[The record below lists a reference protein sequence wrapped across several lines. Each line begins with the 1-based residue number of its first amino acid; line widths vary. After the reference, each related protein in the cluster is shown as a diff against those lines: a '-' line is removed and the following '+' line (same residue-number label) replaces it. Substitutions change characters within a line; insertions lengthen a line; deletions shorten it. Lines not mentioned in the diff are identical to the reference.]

1 MFIESVQWDHPS
13 TTLVAGPSNSGKT
26 TLISKILQYKNDLF
40 TRPNLKTILF
50 YNQNQD
56 IYKKW
61 FNEGLIDYS
70 SKGLPTLNDFVTTS
84 KFYSSDQGLMV
95 IFDDLGSQVLGN
107 LEFFEHL
114 FVVFI

>member
-26 TLISKILQYKNDLF
+26 TLISKILQHKNDLF

-84 KFYSSDQGLMV
+84 KFYSSDQGLTV

-107 LEFFEHL
+107 LEFF
-114 FVVFI
+114 

>member
-1 MFIESVQWDHPS
+1 MFIESVQWDHPY

-26 TLISKILQYKNDLF
+26 TLISKILQHKNDLF

-84 KFYSSDQGLMV
+84 KFYSSDQGLTV

-107 LEFFEHL
+107 LEFF
-114 FVVFI
+114 